1 MPEPSKFIQ
10 VRRTVQFKAEKTFA
24 RTEPSKIVDKAY
36 AKAHPKQVIHRTV
49 FTAKKSTKTVRKG
62 QRVSEKYA
70 KRFPS
75 VVKKTTTYRTKP
87 TSIVYKKGVKVP
99 EGIAK
104 RFPKHVKKT
113 EWVEIAEREIKFD
126 PVKKRQVYGAWRVQS
141 REKMNFFEKIL
152 PLKSISTRSVSD
164 LLARN
169 KVYSN
174 IWQNNKGVIRM
185 TIEGIAHGRRIKEV
199 VHIGYLKSMWYDMPN
214 GYSRFKKYVVHKILR
229 ALGKR
234 RLRISNSKESLE
246 RIVNLRRMLNDAK
259 DRLDYAT
266 GSAQG
271 STRREIK
278 GLTRLIREQKQTS
291 QVTQATLR
299 IEKLVNH

>member
-1 MPEPSKFIQ
+1 MSEPSKFVQ
-10 VRRTVQFKAEKTFA
+10 VRRSVQFYT
-24 RTEPSKIVDKAY
+24 I
-36 AKAHPKQVIHRTV
+36 
-49 FTAKKSTKTVRKG
+49 
-62 QRVSEKYA
+62 
-70 KRFPS
+70 
-75 VVKKTTTYRTKP
+75 KKTKK
-87 TSIVYKKGVKVP
+87 YKKGRRVP
-99 EGIAK
+99 EAYAN
-104 RFPKHVKKT
+104 RYPHLVKKT
-113 EWVEIAEREIKFD
+113 EWVEIVERVMKFD
-126 PVKKRQVYGAWRVQS
+126 PKTKRQTYGGWRVMS

-152 PLKSISTRSVSD
+152 PLKSISTRSVSA
-164 LLARN
+164 LLAHNR
-169 KVYSN
+169 VYSN

-185 TIEGIAHGRRIKEV
+185 TIEGVAHGRRIKEV
-199 VHIGYLKSMWYDMPN
+199 VHIGYLKSMWYDMPK

-266 GSAQG
+266 GSARE
-271 STRREIK
+271 SVRREIK